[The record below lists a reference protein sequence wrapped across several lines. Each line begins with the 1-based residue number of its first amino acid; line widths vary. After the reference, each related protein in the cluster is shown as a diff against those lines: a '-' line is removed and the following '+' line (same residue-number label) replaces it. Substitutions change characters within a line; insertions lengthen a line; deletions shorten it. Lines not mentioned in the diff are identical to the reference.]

1 MHTSMCVLLIPVR
14 FALKCAVFYAIFCF
28 KLDLFSVG
36 RKDAVDPC
44 RRKLKAQKARARL
57 QKLTRSLAEV
67 VALQRN
73 QVKIMQK
80 LKREKHRQAGLY
92 VIKNKYFRHIIYMK
106 LYMKYK

>member
-1 MHTSMCVLLIPVR
+1 MQYFVLN
-14 FALKCAVFYAIFCF
+14 FQ
-28 KLDLFSVG
+28 DLFSVG